1 MVNAFGGCDIKVVI
15 SCRKDRVKKD
25 ARARKEH
32 GPSVRTRIDS
42 IHICTT
48 TAFYIAIG
56 RSCLPGSLCSEL
68 LRRTYTIIETEK
80 LHDAKR
86 LRTDCLTAF
95 VTMVRFNENE
105 G

>member
-15 SCRKDRVKKD
+15 SCRKDRVKKR
-25 ARARKEH
+25 ARARTQRT
-32 GPSVRTRIDS
+32 GPSVRTRIES
-42 IHICTT
+42 IYICMT

-68 LRRTYTIIETEK
+68 LRRTYTIIEVEK
-80 LHDAKR
+80 LHNAKW

-95 VTMVRFNENE
+95 VTMW
-105 G
+105 